1 MSNTLPVPR
10 ISDFESTEYGPL
22 EVQLE
27 SLIEYRA
34 VCKASNIVQ
43 ERTPLMDCMVVSAR
57 RHFNRVSPD
66 LDKYVDV
73 FASGCSGFHVQMLL
87 CINKFVDIINNGT
100 TKEKFEAYDK
110 ALSNLTKQFRCM
122 IQAVAAWDKYINTQS
137 EEGNNEAIKE
147 G

>member
-34 VCKASNIVQ
+34 VCKASKTVQ

-73 FASGCSGFHVQMLL
+73 FASGCSRFHVQVLL

-100 TKEKFEAYDK
+100 TKEKFEEYDK